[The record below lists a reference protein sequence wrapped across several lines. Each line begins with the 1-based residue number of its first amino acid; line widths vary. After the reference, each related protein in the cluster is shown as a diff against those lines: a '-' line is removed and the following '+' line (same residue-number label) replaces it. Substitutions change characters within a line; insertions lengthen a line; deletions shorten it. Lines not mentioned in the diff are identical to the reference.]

1 MGPILAT
8 HVKAYNA
15 RHRHSS
21 LLHKVS
27 ESRLMLHMALL
38 KSSRVSAYHDF

>member
-15 RHRHSS
+15 RHSS
-21 LLHKVS
+21 LLIHRVS